1 MLEYE
6 ASPRHGDGGVDGEA
20 DGSKGTD
27 ELGEHGQ
34 GIIVGKRRKMEVVMD
49 LEFGK
54 CKLQVQ
60 VPERGSITEPRQ
72 LVGKE
77 VVTSFE
83 WLTERYFARLEA
95 EEEGDKGGAVA
106 NGTDGIGESREDSIE
121 PGRRKLRTEIDYVGG
136 SVEIACSLGGADG
149 VVDLVGAYLLLFL
162 LSHFLLHI
170 HSSPSPRPPS
180 NPPVLTHLPL
190 LSSLPSSPKPKPS
203 TTPLTPRP
211 ESGETMRAAGLLPI
225 STLVHSTA
233 VLLSSTHPSNPPLV
247 ALIASR
253 IKGVITAQRYVLCQ
267 YNIPRRLLAEATK
280 ITPGRRAPTVTALD
294 RERGGEERERG
305 GEERGEER
313 GREEWVAVSS
323 MVVKKEVAGAMD
335 RLTEVGAT
343 DILVLGIENS
353 RTG

>member
-1 MLEYE
+1 
-6 ASPRHGDGGVDGEA
+6 
-20 DGSKGTD
+20 
-27 ELGEHGQ
+27 
-34 GIIVGKRRKMEVVMD
+34 MEVVMD

-60 VPERGSITEPRQ
+60 VPERGSITQPRQ

-95 EEEGDKGGAVA
+95 EEEGDRGGAVA
-106 NGTDGIGESREDSIE
+106 NGTDGVCALKEDSTE

-149 VVDLVGAYLLLFL
+149 VVDLVGAFPLF
-162 LSHFLLHI
+162 FLP
-170 HSSPSPRPPS
+170 SS
-180 NPPVLTHLPL
+180 VYF
-190 LSSLPSSPKPKPS
+190 SLPSPH
-203 TTPLTPRP
+203 PLTPFYPPSQSPPTFPFSDFPPFPRTQTVTHPHSPPP

-225 STLVHSTA
+225 ATLVSSTA
-233 VLLSSTHPSNPPLV
+233 VLLSSTHPSNRPLV

-267 YNIPRRLLAEATK
+267 YNIPRRLLPDSTK

-294 RERGGEERERG
+294 RERGGESERGGEETERGEEERERG
-305 GEERGEER
+305 G
-313 GREEWVAVSS
+313 EEWVAVSS

>member
-6 ASPRHGDGGVDGEA
+6 ASPRHGDGGVDGEV
-20 DGSKGTD
+20 DGSRGSD

-34 GIIVGKRRKMEVVMD
+34 GIVVGKRRKMEVVMD

-60 VPERGSITEPRQ
+60 VPERGNITQPKQ

-106 NGTDGIGESREDSIE
+106 NGTDGVCALKEDSTG

-149 VVDLVGAYLLLFL
+149 VVDLVGASSLSFL
-162 LSHFLLHI
+162 LS
-170 HSSPSPRPPS
+170 
-180 NPPVLTHLPL
+180 LTSFSLPL
-190 LSSLPSSPKPKPS
+190 PRTHISMPSLLTNSPTPTHISLLSFPLVHPSSERQTLGS
-203 TTPLTPRP
+203 PLR

-225 STLVHSTA
+225 ATLVSSTA
-233 VLLSSTHPSNPPLV
+233 VLLSSTHPSNRPLV

-267 YNIPRRLLAEATK
+267 YNIPRRLLPDATK

-294 RERGGEERERG
+294 RKRGGERERGGEERERG
-305 GEERGEER
+305 GEE
-313 GREEWVAVSS
+313 WVAVSS
-323 MVVKKEVAGAMD
+323 MVVKKSVAGAMD
-335 RLTEVGAT
+335 RLTAVGAT